1 VPRERD
7 EIWDQLEVHFG
18 PVSNDANRSLRNQ
31 AVKLLRQ
38 SGATPEWI
46 AIAYGWCQK
55 NFTTFTEVAVA
66 KYYDRA
72 LHDYAQVV
80 VSPLALVR
88 KMAGNDPQFD
98 HDYRMGTTPD
108 E

>member
-1 VPRERD
+1 MERPRD
-7 EIWDQLEVHFG
+7 EIWDALEVHFG

-38 SGATPEWI
+38 SEATPERI
-46 AIAYGWCQK
+46 AIAYEWCRK
-55 NFTTFTEVAVA
+55 NFTTFSEVAVA

-72 LHDYAQVV
+72 MHDYAEVV
-80 VSPLALVR
+80 VSPLSLVR
-88 KMAGNDPQFD
+88 KMAG
-98 HDYRMGTTPD
+98 